1 MGRTGGETQQLQELH
16 VARGS
21 AATVVATPAGAA
33 TAGGASAVADGP
45 CPTSASRSNSKSSH
59 SSSSDGGVT
68 STEVVPV
75 PDKERASLSSRVQ
88 RLSKSPHRSQRNQA
102 KTAPQTAPQPAPP
115 SPVNSDAAVAASSS
129 GRSVGAA
136 APSLSCGGSLVGA
149 AASTGKWTDRTWIRR
164 RSQVWEAPS
173 RGMAHKTAVA
183 VKKARGTLAA
193 VGSSVQRRAGGRGWP
208 SRTRTSRR
216 PQAQHPH
223 VVLPPPPRS
232 ANHPSLPLLFA

>member
-1 MGRTGGETQQLQELH
+1 MCSLSDAVVGLKPATVCPTAHCIMSGAGVGRPIGATQQLQELH

-45 CPTSASRSNSKSSH
+45 SPTSASRSNSNSSS
-59 SSSSDGGVT
+59 SSSSDVSVT

-88 RLSKSPHRSQRNQA
+88 RLRESPHRSQRNQA

-115 SPVNSDAAVAASSS
+115 PPVNSDAAVAASSS

-136 APSLSCGGSLVGA
+136 APSLSCGGSLVA
-149 AASTGKWTDRTWIRR
+149 AAPSTGKWTDRTWIRR
-164 RSQVWEAPS
+164 WSQVREAPA
-173 RGMAHKTAVA
+173 RGM
-183 VKKARGTLAA
+183 
-193 VGSSVQRRAGGRGWP
+193 
-208 SRTRTSRR
+208 
-216 PQAQHPH
+216 
-223 VVLPPPPRS
+223 
-232 ANHPSLPLLFA
+232 